1 MEPCDTPACQSAR
14 EIFHELEE
22 YYDEHNLYFQ
32 TIGSVLEAANL
43 LDVHHRL
50 KLILTQPKNEI
61 MVHCPVQMDD
71 GTWQLVKGY
80 RVQHNNVLGPYKGG
94 IRYHHE
100 VKLDE
105 VKTLALLMTMKCALA
120 RLPFGGAKGALKVDP
135 RALSEAELMRVTRR
149 MTAALGDNI
158 GPDYD
163 IPAPDVGTNAQVMA
177 WMADTY
183 INFAE
188 SSNRVTA
195 RGVVTGKPLEFGGSA
210 GREKATGQG
219 LVFVLEEL
227 LPGMGMQIDQLS
239 FSLIGYGNVGSWTG
253 RLLQQLGSTLR
264 AVMDHTGAI
273 YCVDGIDA
281 EALATHVA
289 ETGGVKGYSK
299 AEAISNE
306 TFYATEVDLFIPA
319 ALEQMV
325 DLEHAERMNC
335 KVLVEGANAPTTP
348 RAERHLLD
356 KGVEV
361 LPAILC
367 NAGGVTVS
375 YFEWKQNRQSETWDE
390 ELVDE
395 KLRKV
400 MNRSAQRVLD
410 TAKRLDCNMRIASYA
425 AAIEHIDNVYEMRGV
440 FP

>member
-32 TIGSVLEAANL
+32 TIGSVLEAADL
-43 LDVHHRL
+43 LEVPHRL

-71 GTWQLVKGY
+71 GTWQLFKGY

-94 IRYHHE
+94 IRYHPE

-105 VKTLALLMTMKCALA
+105 VKTLSLLMTMKCALA
-120 RLPFGGAKGALKVDP
+120 RLPFGGAKGALKIDP
-135 RALSEAELMRVTRR
+135 RAVSKNELMRVTRR
-149 MTAALGDNI
+149 FTAALGNNI

-163 IPAPDVGTNAQVMA
+163 IPAPDVGTNAQIMA

-188 SSNRVTA
+188 RSAKVTA
-195 RGVVTGKPLEFGGSA
+195 RGIVTGKPLEFGGSA

-219 LVFVLEEL
+219 LVYVLDEL
-227 LPGMGMQIDQLS
+227 LPGMDIKLDAIS
-239 FSLIGYGNVGSWTG
+239 YSLIGYGNVGSWTA
-253 RLLQQLGSTLR
+253 RLLQERGSILK

-273 YCVDGIDA
+273 HNEDGIDA
-281 EALATHVA
+281 KALALHVKT
-289 ETGGVKGYSK
+289 TGGVHDYPY
-299 AEAISNE
+299 AHAVSNQV
-306 TFYATEVDLFIPA
+306 FYATPVDLFIPA
-319 ALEQMV
+319 ALEQMI
-325 DLEHAERMNC
+325 DLEHAKLIQCR
-335 KVLVEGANAPTTP
+335 VLVEAANAPTTP
-348 RAERHLLD
+348 HAERYLLD

-375 YFEWKQNRQSETWDE
+375 YFEWKQNRQSETWE
-390 ELVDE
+390 EALVD
-395 KLRKV
+395 KRLRKT
-400 MNRSAQRVLD
+400 MERSAQRVL
-410 TAKRLDCNMRIASYA
+410 KMSQRLDCNMRLASYA
-425 AAIEHIDNVYEMRGV
+425 AAIEHLNNVYEMRGV